1 MSTHAPRRA
10 VMPIMGATLL
20 SEIPFAMIEPH
31 EEQAKRNHSQSLE
44 RLAQRGGLAA
54 CEAIDIIEG
63 RRWGSARPCIENER
77 YLINK
82 VRAWRAT
89 AGAGKEAAP
98 APAAQPQAEGGP
110 AHASH

>member
-1 MSTHAPRRA
+1 MSAAKHTPGRA

-20 SEIPFAMIEPH
+20 CEIPWALIAPH
-31 EEQAKRNHSQSLE
+31 ENQAQRNHGQSLE

-63 RRWGSARPCIENER
+63 RGWGSSKPCIENER

-82 VRAWRAT
+82 VREWRAAIAKAT
-89 AGAGKEAAP
+89 GG
-98 APAAQPQAEGGP
+98 QP
-110 AHASH
+110 

>member
-1 MSTHAPRRA
+1 MSAKHTPGRA

-20 SEIPFAMIEPH
+20 SEIPFAMIAPH
-31 EEQAKRNHSQSLE
+31 EAQAQRNHGQSME

-63 RRWGSARPCIENER
+63 RRWGSAKPCIENER

-82 VRAWRAT
+82 VRAWRAAKAT
-89 AGAGKEAAP
+89 GEAA
-98 APAAQPQAEGGP
+98 
-110 AHASH
+110 